1 MGERD
6 QRFLNKVKKK
16 TAILGFPKMG
26 QACLSLTCHHDW
38 PGEHCARIVVDGC
51 LPLTE
56 VGLAIE
62 RLERL
67 AHVVV
72 DLEVAA

>member
-1 MGERD
+1 
-6 QRFLNKVKKK
+6 
-16 TAILGFPKMG
+16 MG

-38 PGEHCARIVVDGC
+38 PGEHCARIVADGC

>member
-1 MGERD
+1 MKINCNIGW
-6 QRFLNKVKKK
+6 
-16 TAILGFPKMG
+16 GFPKMG
-26 QACLSLTCHHDW
+26 QACPSLTCHHDW

-72 DLEVAA
+72 DLVVAA